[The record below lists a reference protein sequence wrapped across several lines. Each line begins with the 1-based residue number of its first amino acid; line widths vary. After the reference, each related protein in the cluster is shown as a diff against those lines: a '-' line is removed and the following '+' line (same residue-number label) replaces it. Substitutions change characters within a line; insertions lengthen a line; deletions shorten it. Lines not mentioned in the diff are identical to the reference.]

1 MIYNITHV
9 VCYQCA
15 MILNLSNEASSGL
28 AVTISS
34 SPFSSA
40 FPLLRLSCQMKLSS
54 FTLLL
59 KKSHQQKLSQ
69 KAQTVH
75 VVQGKYSPTIQQAI
89 TFLTKCPE
97 IKIRNHTFCT
107 RKKTSGWNLFLFISC
122 QMRSTVC
129 AKAMEIYIYLQSWKR
144 LFVFSHS

>member
-1 MIYNITHV
+1 
-9 VCYQCA
+9 
-15 MILNLSNEASSGL
+15 MILNLSNEASSRL

-34 SPFSSA
+34 SSFSSA

-69 KAQTVH
+69 KTQTIH

-89 TFLTKCPE
+89 TFLTKCTE
-97 IKIRNHTFCT
+97 IKIRNHTFLY
-107 RKKTSGWNLFLFISC
+107 KEENIWLKLYLFISC

-129 AKAMEIYIYLQSWKR
+129 AKAMEIYIYLQS
-144 LFVFSHS
+144 